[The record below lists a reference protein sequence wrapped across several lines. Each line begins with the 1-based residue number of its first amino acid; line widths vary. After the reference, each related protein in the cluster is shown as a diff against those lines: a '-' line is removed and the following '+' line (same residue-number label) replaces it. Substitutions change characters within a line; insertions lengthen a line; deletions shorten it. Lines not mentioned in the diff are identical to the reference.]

1 MSTKLGLIWTL
12 WRKFASRIITPTDK
26 IHFLKLDTEVPL
38 FLLLPKRQPL
48 LAAGNLWHPW
58 HVNPA
63 TFQASSHVFH
73 FSLASNL
80 KLTASP
86 SIGET
91 FFFSFRAPLRWN
103 FGLSS
108 HWTNALPLTHGPSHF
123 FGDGAYQ
130 LLSSF
135 CWPSICSRNNLR
147 KEEFIL
153 AHSWGYRPSW
163 MGRCASESN
172 YSHGSKDLKPL
183 VTVHLPTGT
192 RERGSLVLHSLF
204 LFQSVWDLRPRNV
217 SSYLSYMS
225 PETPS

>member
-1 MSTKLGLIWTL
+1 M
-12 WRKFASRIITPTDK
+12 D
-26 IHFLKLDTEVPL
+26 
-38 FLLLPKRQPL
+38 
-48 LAAGNLWHPW
+48 
-58 HVNPA
+58 PA
-63 TFQASSHVFH
+63 TFQAGSHVFH

-103 FGLSS
+103 FGRSS
-108 HWTNALPLTHGPSHF
+108 HWTNTLPLTHGPSHF
-123 FGDGAYQ
+123 FGDGVYQ

-183 VTVHLPTGT
+183 VTVHPPTGT
-192 RERGSLVLHSLF
+192 RERGSLVFHSLF
-204 LFQSVWDLRPRNV
+204 RFSQSGTLDQEMCLRISV
-217 SSYLSYMS
+217 YMS
-225 PETPS
+225 PETPSQIPAEVCLLGDYKFDNLGNKD